1 MQKQLKRFKIQ
12 CWESTIY
19 SFNNWNESYNQ
30 RRVVVWLIEVVE
42 FEPFSKFLDTVSIC
56 RTSLDEKKIGDGHVL
71 ITFLYVRFAILSFL
85 FSGRALFTGVESL
98 AIEGGNVW
106 SGSRGGQ
113 ELIFLQSTIFV
124 V

>member
-1 MQKQLKRFKIQ
+1 MQKQLERFKIQ

-56 RTSLDEKKIGDGHVL
+56 RTSLDEIFFGDGHVL
-71 ITFLYVRFAILSFL
+71 ITFLYVHFVILSFL

>member
-56 RTSLDEKKIGDGHVL
+56 RTSLDEKKFGDGHVL
-71 ITFLYVRFAILSFL
+71 ITFCMFV
-85 FSGRALFTGVESL
+85 
-98 AIEGGNVW
+98 
-106 SGSRGGQ
+106 
-113 ELIFLQSTIFV
+113 LQSFHFCFLV
-124 V
+124 GPYSQVWNPLQLRVEMFGLAAAEDKN